1 MYGVVV
7 VVVYGGVEV
16 QMLRMLKTQITHTQ
30 HLIYVAH
37 GHSDSKAESVVAD
50 ESYVSQTEVLYLW

>member
-1 MYGVVV
+1 
-7 VVVYGGVEV
+7 
-16 QMLRMLKTQITHTQ
+16 LKTQRTHTQ

-37 GHSDSKAESVVAD
+37 GHSDSKAESVVTD